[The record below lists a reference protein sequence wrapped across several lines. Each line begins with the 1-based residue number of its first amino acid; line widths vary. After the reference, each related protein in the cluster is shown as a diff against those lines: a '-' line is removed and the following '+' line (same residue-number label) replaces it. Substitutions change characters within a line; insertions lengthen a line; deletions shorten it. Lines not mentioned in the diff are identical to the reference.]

1 MSKANGDIMRI
12 ADLITQRFVTNS
24 DPSDLKKTVIRVV
37 MTKIAEYRD
46 KIFMYDEHPIA
57 GRYTQ

>member
-1 MSKANGDIMRI
+1 MRI

-37 MTKIAEYRD
+37 MTKIAQYRD

-57 GRYTQ
+57 GRDTQ